1 MRGLN
6 ELRLHIGNIEI
17 SKEEDVLVIPEIG
30 INHGGS
36 LAVAKKMIDA
46 ASEAGA
52 RLVKHQTHIVDDEMS
67 EAAHHIKPGNS
78 DKSIFS
84 IMQKCALNEEDEYE
98 MMRYANEKGLEFLST
113 PFSRKAA
120 DRLEKM
126 GVKAYKIGS
135 GEMNNLPLVEHV
147 AEFGKPMIIS
157 TGMNSIRTIADTVNC
172 LEKKSISFALLHTTN
187 LYPTEP
193 EYVRLGAMQE
203 MMREF
208 KGIPIGLSDHTIDNL
223 ACIAAI
229 SMGAVIVERHFTD
242 TKKRVGPDIIC
253 SMDKME
259 LEKLIEASKK
269 IKKMMGGK
277 KVPLKE
283 EQVTID
289 FAFASVVAIDDIKE
303 GEIFTEKNIWVKR
316 PGTGEIPAKDYK
328 KILGKVATTFIRK
341 DTLVNK
347 QMVKG
352 I

>member
-1 MRGLN
+1 MKGLS
-6 ELRLHIGNIEI
+6 EMKMHIGNIRIGE
-17 SKEEDVLVIPEIG
+17 EEDVLVIPEIG

-36 LAVAKKMIDA
+36 LEVAKKMIDA
-46 ASEAGA
+46 ASDAGA

-67 EAAHHIKPGNS
+67 EAARHIKPGNS
-78 DKSIFS
+78 NKSIFS
-84 IMQKCALNEEDEYE
+84 VMQECALNEEHECE
-98 MMRYANEKGLEFLST
+98 MMRYAEEKGLEFLST

-135 GEMNNLPLVEHV
+135 GEMNNIPLVEHI

-172 LEKKSISFALLHTTN
+172 LEKKNVRFALLHTTN
-187 LYPTEP
+187 LYPTKP

-203 MMREF
+203 MMMEF
-208 KGIPIGLSDHTIDNL
+208 KGIPIGLSDHTMDNL

-242 TKKRVGPDIIC
+242 TKERTGPDIIC
-253 SMDKME
+253 SMDKFE
-259 LEKLIEASKK
+259 LEQLIEASKRIK
-269 IKKMMGGK
+269 IMMGGK
-277 KVPLKE
+277 KEPLKE

-289 FAFASVVAIDDIKE
+289 FAFASVVTIDDIAE
-303 GEIFTEKNIWVKR
+303 GEVFTEKNIWVKR
-316 PGTGEIPAKDYK
+316 PGIGEIPAKDFK
-328 KILGKVATTFIRK
+328 NILGKVAATNIRK
-341 DTLVNK
+341 DTLVDK
-347 QMVKG
+347 KMVKG